1 MSRAVEKKLPPLNQ
15 RFVDA
20 MERLGLSGYAL
31 SKALGTSEAVIS
43 HIRNGKN
50 PPNILLVQELL
61 NKYEEL
67 DPDWLL
73 SGRGKMFRRPNA
85 MGLADALP
93 VSREGGISVQ
103 ALDERLER
111 MERLMQRSV
120 EAQMERNVLV
130 DEAVSDLEKQV
141 GRLEKSVDTLK
152 KDRRKSA

>member
-1 MSRAVEKKLPPLNQ
+1 
-15 RFVDA
+15 

-50 PPNILLVQELL
+50 PPNILLVQDLL
-61 NKYEEL
+61 KKYEEL

-73 SGRGKMFRRPNA
+73 SGRGKMFRRVNVA
-85 MGLADALP
+85 GLEEGLP
-93 VSREGGISVQ
+93 INREGGISLR

-111 MERLMQRSV
+111 MESLMERSV
-120 EAQMERNVLV
+120 KAQFERNVLV

-152 KDRRKSA
+152 KVRRKSA

>member
-1 MSRAVEKKLPPLNQ
+1 VSRAIEKKLPPLNE
-15 RFVDA
+15 RFVEA

-67 DPDWLL
+67 SPDWLL
-73 SGRGKMFRRPNA
+73 SGKGRMFRRPGVQGPA
-85 MGLADALP
+85 EGLAM
-93 VSREGGISVQ
+93 SREGGLSVK

-120 EAQMERNVLV
+120 EAQLERNVLV

-141 GRLEKSVDTLK
+141 GRLEKSVETLK
-152 KDRRKSA
+152 KDRRRTA